1 MKADEKRKP
10 TFLAAVLPIAVMA
23 VVMGIG
29 FGKFR
34 YSVEVLL
41 LIVSFITVAW
51 ARFYGTT
58 WNQVADAVS
67 EKIGK

>member
-51 ARFYGTT
+51 A
-58 WNQVADAVS
+58 
-67 EKIGK
+67 